1 MAGSVRPAARA
12 GVRRPSRGH
21 LEVRPAA
28 RAGVRQA
35 ACLGAPVASLC
46 HAPPP
51 GPRLPDYTR
60 SVIARRRAIV
70 LVHNPVAPYSR
81 ALRIARSLEAEGWE
95 VLIAGTAR
103 TDLPGEELDGTIR
116 IVRVRPAGP
125 LAGFVEPARGRPAS
139 LVARGDAIIG
149 AAGRLLARIPG
160 LRLLRAA
167 RTPTLRRVLGILRWP
182 LPARA
187 WTEGLRRALP
197 PADLYH
203 ACGIAALVAATEL
216 ARDARGRGSRD
227 EAAAGGRE
235 PDRHAG
241 RVVYDVIDLF
251 LEGNAYAT
259 MPRPLKRLYERRE
272 RALVRCTD
280 GIVTVNEAL
289 AAELRRRWALADVP
303 AVVRNCPPYH
313 PPRVPPPDDL
323 RRATGLPSR
332 TRLVLFLGI
341 LGADRGL
348 LESGE
353 AILRLP
359 DAAFVAM
366 GFGPWYERMRAL
378 DTDPRFAGRHV
389 TLPPVH
395 PDEVPRWAAGADAAL
410 IAVPGDSLNQRLSTP
425 NKFWETLAA
434 GVPPVVGRDLAV
446 MREIVETHDLGA
458 VADPADPADL
468 ARALREVLDA
478 PPEARA
484 SRRTRAF
491 ALHRDVYRWDVQVR
505 PLLALAAR
513 LVPVPDGDG
522 VDYGVRPAVE
532 SP

>member
-1 MAGSVRPAARA
+1 M
-12 GVRRPSRGH
+12 
-21 LEVRPAA
+21 
-28 RAGVRQA
+28 
-35 ACLGAPVASLC
+35 
-46 HAPPP
+46 
-51 GPRLPDYTR
+51 
-60 SVIARRRAIV
+60 

-81 ALRIARSLEAEGWE
+81 ALRIARSLEAGGWE

-103 TDLPGEELDGTIR
+103 ADLPAEELDGTVR

-125 LAGFVEPARGRPAS
+125 LAGFVEPAHGRPAS
-139 LVARGDAIIG
+139 LVARGDTVVG
-149 AAGRLLARIPG
+149 AAGRFLARIPG
-160 LRLLRAA
+160 LRPLRGA
-167 RTPTLRRVLGILRWP
+167 RTPTPRRVLGVLRWP

-216 ARDARGRGSRD
+216 ARDVRAGRSPL
-227 EAAAGGRE
+227 EAAEGGQSTR
-235 PDRHAG
+235 RRAG

-251 LEGNAYAT
+251 LEGNVYAT

-272 RALVRCTD
+272 LALVRRAD

-289 AAELRRRWALADVP
+289 AGELRRRWALAAEP
-303 AVVRNCPPYH
+303 AVVRNCPPYQ
-313 PPRVPPPDDL
+313 PSREPPPGDL
-323 RRATGLPSR
+323 RRATGFPAP

-353 AILRLP
+353 AVLRLS
-359 DAAFVAM
+359 DAAFVAL

-395 PDEVPRWAAGADAAL
+395 PDDVPRWAAGADAAL

-425 NKFWETLAA
+425 NKFWELLAA
-434 GVPPVVGRDLAV
+434 GVPLVVGRDLAV
-446 MREIVETHDLGA
+446 MREIVERHDLGA
-458 VADPADPADL
+458 VADPADPEDL

-484 SRRTRAF
+484 GRRARAL
-491 ALHRDVYRWDVQVR
+491 ALHRDTYRWDVQVR

-513 LVPVPDGDG
+513 LVPGPDGDG
-522 VDYGVRPAVE
+522 VDYGLRPAVE

>member
-1 MAGSVRPAARA
+1 MPGSSGAGPRGRSRPGGGRAQGAVAAVAAFRP
-12 GVRRPSRGH
+12 GPSRPTT
-21 LEVRPAA
+21 LTPVT
-28 RAGVRQA
+28 
-35 ACLGAPVASLC
+35 AP
-46 HAPPP
+46 
-51 GPRLPDYTR
+51 
-60 SVIARRRAIV
+60 RRAIV

-81 ALRIARSLEAEGWE
+81 ALRIARSLEAQGWE
-95 VLIAGTAR
+95 VLIAGTTRA
-103 TDLPGEELDGTIR
+103 DLPAEEFDGTIR
-116 IVRVRPAGP
+116 VVRVRPAGP

-139 LVARGDAIIG
+139 LVERGDAAVG
-149 AAGRLLARIPG
+149 AAGRFLARVPG
-160 LRLLRAA
+160 LRLLRGA
-167 RTPTLRRVLGILRWP
+167 RTPTLRRVLGVLRWP

-216 ARDARGRGSRD
+216 AREARSPGSR
-227 EAAAGGRE
+227 ARPGKAGRDPE
-235 PDRHAG
+235 RRAG

-259 MPRPLKRLYERRE
+259 MPGPLKRLYERRE
-272 RALVRCTD
+272 LALVRRAD

-289 AAELRRRWALADVP
+289 AAELRRRWALAP
-303 AVVRNCPPYH
+303 EPIVVRNCPPWA
-313 PPRVPPPDDL
+313 PPAEARPDDL
-323 RRATGLPSR
+323 RRAAGLPST

-341 LGADRGL
+341 LGANRGL

-353 AILRLP
+353 AVLRLS

-378 DTDPRFAGRHV
+378 DADPRFAGRHV

-425 NKFWETLAA
+425 NKFWESLAA
-434 GVPPVVGRDLAV
+434 GVPLVVGRDLAV
-446 MREIVETHDLGA
+446 MRGIVERHDLGA
-458 VADPADPADL
+458 VADPADPEDL

-478 PPEARA
+478 SPEGRA
-484 SRRTRAF
+484 SRRARAL
-491 ALHRDVYRWDVQVR
+491 ALHRDTYRWDVQVR
-505 PLLALAAR
+505 PLLALVAR
-513 LVPVPDGDG
+513 LVPGPGDDG
-522 VDYGVRPAVE
+522 VDYGLRPAVE

>member
-1 MAGSVRPAARA
+1 MARSVRPGAAR
-12 GVRRPSRGH
+12 
-21 LEVRPAA
+21 L
-28 RAGVRQA
+28 
-35 ACLGAPVASLC
+35 
-46 HAPPP
+46 P
-51 GPRLPDYTR
+51 GPSDYTHR
-60 SVIARRRAIV
+60 VTARRRAIV

-103 TDLPGEELDGTIR
+103 ADLPAEELDGTIR

-125 LAGFVEPARGRPAS
+125 LAGLVEPARGRPAS
-139 LVARGDAIIG
+139 LVAHGDAVVG
-149 AAGRLLARIPG
+149 AAGRFLARIPG

-167 RTPTLRRVLGILRWP
+167 RTPTPRRVLGVLRWP

-216 ARDARGRGSRD
+216 ARDVRGRGSRGKHP
-227 EAAAGGRE
+227 AGGRGS
-235 PDRHAG
+235 DRRAG

-259 MPRPLKRLYERRE
+259 MPRPLRRLYERRE
-272 RALVRCTD
+272 LALVGSAD

-289 AAELRRRWALADVP
+289 AAELRRRWALAAEP
-303 AVVRNCPPYH
+303 AVVRNCPPYR
-313 PPRVPPPDDL
+313 PPREPSPDDL
-323 RRATGLPSR
+323 RRATGLPPT
-332 TRLVLFLGI
+332 TRIVLFLGI

-353 AILRLP
+353 AVLRLP

-378 DTDPRFAGRHV
+378 DMDPRFAGRHV

-425 NKFWETLAA
+425 NKFWESLAA

-446 MREIVETHDLGA
+446 MREIVERDDLGA
-458 VADPADPADL
+458 VADPSDPDDL

-478 PPEARA
+478 PPEVRA
-484 SRRTRAF
+484 SRRARAL
-491 ALHRDVYRWDVQVR
+491 ALHRDPYRWDVQVR
-505 PLLALAAR
+505 PLLVLAAR
-513 LVPVPDGDG
+513 LVPAPGGDG